1 MKCLLHCIL
10 AVTVLPMLAQSG
22 LSQSGTTLVHGM
34 GYPLT
39 YYKGFAHGRA
49 NGMLLPFYMK
59 LMAETMPDK
68 VEKIWEILEVSGQ
81 DDFAALLKDLIL
93 ETVPLTAEEL
103 AAYVKLVMPTRAVK
117 ATAYDI
123 TPQILTEI
131 YKGLAD
137 R

>member
-1 MKCLLHCIL
+1 
-10 AVTVLPMLAQSG
+10 
-22 LSQSGTTLVHGM
+22 
-34 GYPLT
+34 
-39 YYKGFAHGRA
+39 
-49 NGMLLPFYMK
+49 MLLPFYTK

-81 DDFAALLKDLIL
+81 DDFAALLKDLIP